1 MSKVKRI
8 LSVIMAMVMVLA
20 MSVPTFA
27 ATNVIG
33 DKDDTAVIGVTN
45 VGTNATKVTAYP
57 VIVAKYQSESNNA
70 IFTGYEVKYTTNPAI
85 KVNEDGEYTLSAEQ
99 IAQIRASLNVSE
111 VVELEKQ
118 ANGTTWSKALPIG
131 AYLIIVSNEE
141 TATYNAMVAST
152 NYKKDVNGK
161 NTIDTSKATAAAK
174 KVTAPDLEKKIVKTN
189 GDGSTEKVNGNTANI
204 GDIVEYEV
212 TIKNIPNYDGKY
224 PVFKV
229 EDTLSTGL
237 TYNEDVTISVK
248 DETTGDVT
256 TGDVTDLTKD
266 TYCVDTSAG
275 QKITLNFVDNK
286 FKTED
291 HPNGYSLKAYN
302 GQTLVIKYSATV
314 NKNAKVNESGN
325 NNDAK
330 VSYAKDSSVDGRPGT
345 SEDKTYTYT
354 FDIDGGVNG
363 SVTGNIITKVGIVSG
378 KTKNEPLEG
387 ATFTLYTDDKCTEKY
402 SNAKWNG
409 VVSTDTNGQML
420 MEGLKAGTYYLK
432 ETAAPNGFTLNDTVY
447 RIVIAET
454 LNENGKL
461 ESWTI
466 TINGDTIID
475 GEGNKVIKENKFTVD
490 NKGIATKTAD
500 GSVDIINTKISS
512 LPSTGGIGTT
522 IFTIGGCAIMIV
534 AAGLFFATRRKTQ
547 K

>member
-27 ATNVIG
+27 AANVIG

-45 VGTNATKVTAYP
+45 VGANATKVTAYP
-57 VIVAKYQSESNNA
+57 VIVAKYQSESNDA
-70 IFTGYEVKYTTNPAI
+70 IFTGYEVKYTTTPAI
-85 KVNEDGEYTLSAEQ
+85 RVNEDGEYTLSAEQ
-99 IAQIRASLNVSE
+99 IAQIRASLNASE
-111 VVELEKQ
+111 GVELVKQ
-118 ANGTTWSKALPIG
+118 ADGTTWSKALPIG

-152 NYKKDVNGK
+152 NYKKDESGK
-161 NTIDTSKATAAAK
+161 NTIDMAKATATAK
-174 KVTAPDLEKKIVKTN
+174 KVTAPELEKKIVETKE
-189 GDGSTEKVNGNTANI
+189 GGSTEKVNGNTANI
-204 GDIVEYEV
+204 GDKVEYEV
-212 TIKNIPNYDGKY
+212 TVKNIPNYDGKY
-224 PVFKV
+224 PVFNV

-237 TYNEDVTISVK
+237 TYNNDVTISVK
-248 DETTGDVT
+248 DETTVT
-256 TGDVTDLTKD
+256 PLDKN

-275 QKITLNFVDNK
+275 QKITLNFVADK
-286 FKTED
+286 FKTMK
-291 HPNGYSLKAYN
+291 PYNGYSLKAYN

-314 NKNAKVNESGN
+314 NENAAVNEPGN
-325 NNDAK
+325 NNDAI
-330 VSYAKDSSVDGRPGT
+330 VSYAKDSSVQGTPGT

-363 SVTGNIITKVGIVSG
+363 SVTDNIITKVGIVSG
-378 KTKNEPLEG
+378 ETTNAPLEG

-475 GEGNKVIKENKFTVD
+475 GEGNEVIKENKFTVD
-490 NKGIATKTAD
+490 NKGVATKTAD

>member
-1 MSKVKRI
+1 MNKMKKV
-8 LSVIMAMVMVLA
+8 LSVILTAIMVLA
-20 MSVPTFA
+20 MSIPTFA
-27 ATNVIG
+27 ATDVIG

-70 IFTGYEVKYTTNPAI
+70 IFTGYEVKYTTNPPI
-85 KVNEDGEYTLSAEQ
+85 TVNEDGEYTLSAEQ

-111 VVELEKQ
+111 GVELVKQ

-161 NTIDTSKATAAAK
+161 NTIDMSKATAAAK
-174 KVTAPDLEKKIVKTN
+174 KVTAPDLEKKIVETN

-212 TIKNIPNYDGKY
+212 TVKNIPNYDGKY
-224 PVFKV
+224 PVFNV

-248 DETTGDVT
+248 NET

-314 NKNAKVNESGN
+314 NENAAVNEPGN

-363 SVTGNIITKVGIVSG
+363 SVTNKIITKVGIVSG
-378 KTKNEPLEG
+378 ETKNDPLEG
-387 ATFTLYTDDKCTEKY
+387 ATFTLYKDDKCTEKY
-402 SNAKWNG
+402 SNDKWDG
-409 VVSTDTNGQML
+409 VVRTDTNGQML

-432 ETAAPNGFTLNDTVY
+432 ETAAPDGFTLNDTVY
-447 RIVIAET
+447 TIVIAET
-454 LNENGKL
+454 LNGNGKL

-475 GEGNKVIKENKFTVD
+475 GEGNKVEKVNEFTV
-490 NKGIATKTAD
+490 NNEGIATKTVD

>member
-8 LSVIMAMVMVLA
+8 LSVIIAMVMVLA

-45 VGTNATKVTAYP
+45 VGANATKVTAYP
-57 VIVAKYQSESNNA
+57 VIVAKYQKDSNDA

-85 KVNEDGEYTLSAEQ
+85 TVNEDGEYTLSAEQ

-111 VVELEKQ
+111 GVELKKQ
-118 ANGTTWSKALPIG
+118 ADGTTWSKDLPIG

-152 NYKKDVNGK
+152 NYKKDANGK
-161 NTIDTSKATAAAK
+161 NAIDTAKAMATAK
-174 KVTAPDLEKKIVKTN
+174 KVTAPELEKKIVETKE
-189 GDGSTEKVNGNTANI
+189 DGSTEKVNGNTANI
-204 GDIVEYEV
+204 GDTVEYEV
-212 TIKNIPNYDGKY
+212 TVKNIPNYDGKY

-229 EDTLSTGL
+229 EDNLSNGL
-237 TYNEDVTISVK
+237 TYNNDVTISVK
-248 DETTGDVT
+248 NETGDVT
-256 TGDVTDLTKD
+256 ALHKD
-266 TYCVDTSAG
+266 TYCKDTSAG
-275 QKITLNFVDNK
+275 QTITLNFVDDK
-286 FKTED
+286 FKAMA
-291 HPNGYSLKAYN
+291 PNNGYSLKAYN

-314 NKNAKVNESGN
+314 NENAAVNEPGN

-330 VSYAKDSSVDGRPGT
+330 VSYAKDSSVDGKPGT

-363 SVTGNIITKVGIVSG
+363 SVTNKIITKVGIVSG
-378 KTKNEPLEG
+378 ETTNAPLEG
-387 ATFTLYTDDKCTEKY
+387 ATFTLYKDDKCTEPY
-402 SNAKWNG
+402 SNDKWDG
-409 VVSTDTNGQML
+409 VVRTDTNGQML

-447 RIVIAET
+447 TIVIAET

-475 GEGNKVIKENKFTVD
+475 GEGNKVDKVNEFTV
-490 NKGIATKTAD
+490 NNNGIATKTVD

>member
-8 LSVIMAMVMVLA
+8 LSVIIAMVMVLA

-45 VGTNATKVTAYP
+45 VGANATKVTAYP
-57 VIVAKYQSESNNA
+57 VIVAKYQKDSNDA

-85 KVNEDGEYTLSAEQ
+85 TVNEDGEYTLSAEQ

-111 VVELEKQ
+111 GVELKKQ
-118 ANGTTWSKALPIG
+118 ADGTTWSKDLPIG

-152 NYKKDVNGK
+152 NYKKDANGK
-161 NTIDTSKATAAAK
+161 NAIDTAKAMATAK
-174 KVTAPDLEKKIVKTN
+174 KVTAPELEKKIVETKE
-189 GDGSTEKVNGNTANI
+189 DGSTEKVNGNTANI
-204 GDIVEYEV
+204 GDKVEYEV
-212 TIKNIPNYDGKY
+212 TVKNIPNYDGKY
-224 PVFKV
+224 PVFNV
-229 EDTLSTGL
+229 EDTLSNGL
-237 TYNEDVTISVK
+237 TYNNDVTISVK
-248 DETTGDVT
+248 NETTGT
-256 TGDVTDLTKD
+256 VTDLTKD

-275 QKITLNFVDNK
+275 QTITLNFVDDK
-286 FKTED
+286 FKTMD
-291 HPNGYSLKAYN
+291 PNNGYSLKAYN

-314 NKNAKVNESGN
+314 NENAAVNEPGN

-330 VSYAKDSSVDGRPGT
+330 VSYAKDSSVQGNSGT

-354 FDIDGGVNG
+354 FDIDGTAEG
-363 SVTGNIITKVGIVSG
+363 SVTNKLITKVGIVSG
-378 KTKNEPLEG
+378 ETTNDPLDG
-387 ATFTLYTDDKCTEKY
+387 ATFTLYTDANCTTTY
-402 SNAKWNG
+402 SNTTW
-409 VVSTDTNGQML
+409 TNGQVTTDAEGQMY
-420 MEGLKAGTYYLK
+420 MKGLKAGTYYLK
-432 ETAAPNGFTLNDTVY
+432 ETSAPDGYTLNDTVY
-447 RIVIAET
+447 TIVINKT
-454 LNENGKL
+454 LNDEGKL
-461 ESWTI
+461 ESWSI
-466 TINGDTIID
+466 TINGATI
-475 GEGNKVIKENKFTVD
+475 ENGAAESMFTVT
-490 NKGIATKTAD
+490 NTGAERTTFA
-500 GSVDIINTKISS
+500 SVSIVNTKISS

>member
-57 VIVAKYQSESNNA
+57 VIVAKYQSESNDA
-70 IFTGYEVKYTTNPAI
+70 IFTGYEVKYTPDPAI
-85 KVNEDGEYTLSAEQ
+85 TVNEKGEYTLSAEQ
-99 IAQIRASLNVSE
+99 IAQIRASLNASE
-111 VVELEKQ
+111 GVELVEQ
-118 ANGTTWSKALPIG
+118 EDGTTWSKALPIG

-152 NYKKDVNGK
+152 NYKKDENGK
-161 NTIDTSKATAAAK
+161 NVIDTEKAMATAK
-174 KVTAPDLEKKIVKTN
+174 KVTAPKLEKKIVETKEDE
-189 GDGSTEKVNGNTANI
+189 GTEKVNGNTANI
-204 GDIVEYEV
+204 GDKVEYEV
-212 TIKNIPNYDGKY
+212 TVKNIPNYDGKY
-224 PVFKV
+224 PVFNV

-237 TYNEDVTISVK
+237 TYNKDVTISVK
-248 DETTGDVT
+248 DETTEAVT
-256 TGDVTDLTKD
+256 SLDKD
-266 TYCVDTSAG
+266 TYCVDTSAR
-275 QKITLNFVDNK
+275 QKITLNFVADK
-286 FKTED
+286 FKTMD
-291 HPNGYSLKAYN
+291 PYNGYSLKAYN

-314 NKNAKVNESGN
+314 NENAAVNEPGN
-325 NNDAK
+325 NNDAI
-330 VSYAKDSSVDGRPGT
+330 VSYAKDSSVQGTPGT

-363 SVTGNIITKVGIVSG
+363 SVTDKIITKVGIVSG
-378 KTKNEPLEG
+378 ETTNAPLEG
-387 ATFTLYTDDKCTEKY
+387 ATFTLYTDDKCTKQY
-402 SNAKWNG
+402 TNDKWNG

-432 ETAAPNGFTLNDTVY
+432 ETVAPYGFTLNDTVY
-447 RIVIAET
+447 TIVIAET
-454 LNENGKL
+454 LNENGTLK
-461 ESWTI
+461 SWTI

-475 GEGNKVIKENKFTVD
+475 GDGNKVTKVNEFTVD
-490 NKGIATKTAD
+490 NEGTATKTAE
-500 GSVDIINTKISS
+500 GSVDIINTKIST

>member
-33 DKDDTAVIGVTN
+33 DKDDTAEIGVTN
-45 VGTNATKVTAYP
+45 VGANVTEVKAYP
-57 VIVAKYQSESNNA
+57 VIVAKYQKDSNDA
-70 IFTGYEVKYTTNPAI
+70 IFTGYEVKYATNPAI
-85 KVNEDGEYTLSAEQ
+85 TVNEDGEYTLSAEQ
-99 IAQIRASLNVSE
+99 IAQIRTKLNVSE
-111 VVELEKQ
+111 GVKLEKQ
-118 ANGTTWSKALPIG
+118 ENGTTWSKALPIG

-141 TATYNAMVAST
+141 TATYNAMVAFT
-152 NYKKDVNGK
+152 NYKKAENGK
-161 NTIDTSKATAAAK
+161 NTIDTSKAMATAK
-174 KVTAPDLEKKIVKTN
+174 KVTAPELEKKIVETKE
-189 GDGSTEKVNGNTANI
+189 DESTEKVNGNTANI
-204 GDIVEYEV
+204 GDKVEYEV
-212 TIKNIPNYDGKY
+212 TVKNIPNYDGKY
-224 PVFKV
+224 PVFNV
-229 EDTLSTGL
+229 EDTLSPGL
-237 TYNEDVTISVK
+237 TYNKDVTISVK
-248 DETTGDVT
+248 DEKTEAVT
-256 TGDVTDLTKD
+256 TLDKD
-266 TYCVDTSAG
+266 TYWVDSSAG

-286 FKTED
+286 FKTME
-291 HPNGYSLKAYN
+291 PYNGYSLKAFN

-314 NKNAKVNESGN
+314 NKNAAVNEPGN

-330 VSYAKDSSVDGRPGT
+330 VFYAKDSSVQGTPGT

-354 FDIDGGVNG
+354 FDIDGRANG
-363 SVTGNIITKVGIVSG
+363 SVTDKIITKVGIVSG
-378 KTKNEPLEG
+378 ETKNAPLEG
-387 ATFTLYTDDKCTEKY
+387 ATFTLYKDDKCTEKY
-402 SNAKWNG
+402 SNGKWNG
-409 VVSTDTNGQML
+409 VVRTDTNGQML

-432 ETAAPNGFTLNDTVY
+432 ETAAPDGFTLNDTVY
-447 RIVIAET
+447 TIVIAET
-454 LNENGKL
+454 LNVNGKL

-475 GEGNKVIKENKFTVD
+475 GEGNKVTKENKFTV
-490 NKGIATKTAD
+490 NNEGIATKTVD

>member
-8 LSVIMAMVMVLA
+8 LSVIIAMVMVLA

-45 VGTNATKVTAYP
+45 VGANATKVTAYP
-57 VIVAKYQSESNNA
+57 VIVAKYQKDSNDA

-85 KVNEDGEYTLSAEQ
+85 TVNEDGEYTLSAEQ

-111 VVELEKQ
+111 GVELKKQ
-118 ANGTTWSKALPIG
+118 ADGTTWSKDLPIG

-152 NYKKDVNGK
+152 NYKKDANGK
-161 NTIDTSKATAAAK
+161 NAIDTAKAMATAK
-174 KVTAPDLEKKIVKTN
+174 KVTAPELEKKIVETKE
-189 GDGSTEKVNGNTANI
+189 DGSTEKVNGNTANI
-204 GDIVEYEV
+204 GDTVEYEV
-212 TIKNIPNYDGKY
+212 TVKNIPNYDGKY

-229 EDTLSTGL
+229 EDNLSNGL
-237 TYNEDVTISVK
+237 TYNNDVTISVK
-248 DETTGDVT
+248 NETGDVT
-256 TGDVTDLTKD
+256 ALDKD
-266 TYCVDTSAG
+266 TYCKDTSAG
-275 QKITLNFVDNK
+275 QTITLNFVDDK
-286 FKTED
+286 FKAMA
-291 HPNGYSLKAYN
+291 PNNGYSLKAYN

-314 NKNAKVNESGN
+314 NENAAVNEPGN

-330 VSYAKDSSVDGRPGT
+330 VSYAKDSSVDGKPET

-363 SVTGNIITKVGIVSG
+363 SVTNKIITKVGIVSG
-378 KTKNEPLEG
+378 ETTNAPLEG
-387 ATFTLYTDDKCTEKY
+387 ATFTLYKDDKCTEPY
-402 SNAKWNG
+402 RNDKWDG
-409 VVSTDTNGQML
+409 VVRTDTNGQML

-447 RIVIAET
+447 TIVIAET

-475 GEGNKVIKENKFTVD
+475 GEGNKVEKVNEFTV
-490 NKGIATKTAD
+490 NNQGTATKTLD

>member
-45 VGTNATKVTAYP
+45 VGANATKVTAYP
-57 VIVAKYQSESNNA
+57 VIVAKYQKDSNDA

-85 KVNEDGEYTLSAEQ
+85 TVNEDGEYTLSAEQ

-111 VVELEKQ
+111 GVELKKQ
-118 ANGTTWSKALPIG
+118 ADGTTWSKDLPIG

-152 NYKKDVNGK
+152 NYKKDANGK
-161 NTIDTSKATAAAK
+161 NAIDTAKAMATAK
-174 KVTAPDLEKKIVKTN
+174 KVTAPELEKKIVETKE
-189 GDGSTEKVNGNTANI
+189 DGSTEKVNGNTANI
-204 GDIVEYEV
+204 GDTVEYEV
-212 TIKNIPNYDGKY
+212 TVKNIPNYDGKY

-229 EDTLSTGL
+229 EDNLSNGL
-237 TYNEDVTISVK
+237 TYNNDVTISVK
-248 DETTGDVT
+248 NETGDVT
-256 TGDVTDLTKD
+256 ALDKD
-266 TYCVDTSAG
+266 TYCKDTSAG
-275 QKITLNFVDNK
+275 QTITLNFVDDK
-286 FKTED
+286 FKAMA
-291 HPNGYSLKAYN
+291 PNNGYSLKAYN

-314 NKNAKVNESGN
+314 NENAAVNEPGN

-330 VSYAKDSSVDGRPGT
+330 VSYAKDSSVDGKPGT

-363 SVTGNIITKVGIVSG
+363 SVTNKIITKVGIVSG
-378 KTKNEPLEG
+378 ETTNAPLEG
-387 ATFTLYTDDKCTEKY
+387 ATFTLYKDDKCTEPY
-402 SNAKWNG
+402 SNDKWDG
-409 VVSTDTNGQML
+409 VVRTDTNGQML

-447 RIVIAET
+447 TIVIAET

-475 GEGNKVIKENKFTVD
+475 GEGNKVEKVNEFTVN
-490 NKGIATKTAD
+490 NKGIATKTVD

-522 IFTIGGCAIMIV
+522 IFTIAGCAIMIV

>member
-27 ATNVIG
+27 GTNVIG

-45 VGTNATKVTAYP
+45 VGTNATTVTAYP
-57 VIVAKYQSESNNA
+57 VIVAKYQSDNSDA
-70 IFTGYEVKYTTNPAI
+70 IFTGYDVKYTTNPAI
-85 KVNEDGEYTLSAEQ
+85 AVNENGEYTLSADQ
-99 IAQIRASLNVSE
+99 IAQIRANLNTNDG
-111 VVELEKQ
+111 VELEKQ
-118 ANGTTWSKALPIG
+118 SDGTTWSKALPIG

-152 NYKKDVNGK
+152 NYKKDENGK
-161 NTIDTSKATAAAK
+161 NTIDRSKAMATAK
-174 KVTAPDLEKKIVKTN
+174 KVTAPELEKKIVETKE
-189 GDGSTEKVNGNTANI
+189 DGSTEKVNGNTANI
-204 GDIVEYEV
+204 GDKVEYEV
-212 TIKNIPNYDGKY
+212 TVKNIPNYDGKY
-224 PVFKV
+224 PVFNV

-237 TYNEDVTISVK
+237 TYNSDVTISVK
-248 DETTGDVT
+248 DETTEAVT
-256 TGDVTDLTKD
+256 TLDKN

-275 QKITLNFVDNK
+275 QKITLNFVADK
-286 FKTED
+286 FKTMN
-291 HPNGYSLKAYN
+291 PYNGYSLKAYK
-302 GQTLVIKYSATV
+302 GQTLVIEYSATV
-314 NKNAKVNESGN
+314 NENAAVNEPGN

-330 VSYAKDSSVDGRPGT
+330 VSYAKDSSVQGTPGT

-354 FDIDGGVNG
+354 FDIDGGANG
-363 SVTGNIITKVGIVSG
+363 SVTDKIITKVGIVSG
-378 KTKNEPLEG
+378 ETTNAPLEG
-387 ATFTLYTDDKCTEKY
+387 ATFTLYTDDKCTNKY
-402 SNAKWNG
+402 TNNKWGG
-409 VVSTDTNGQML
+409 VVSTDRNGQML

-447 RIVIAET
+447 TIVIAER
-454 LNENGKL
+454 LNENGTL

-475 GEGNKVIKENKFTVD
+475 GDGNKVTKVNKFTV
-490 NKGIATKTAD
+490 NNEGTATKTAE
-500 GSVDIINTKISS
+500 GSVDIINTKIST